1 MSSVGFV
8 SLPSDVS
15 AVAGV
20 AGVAVVSPLFC
31 AFFGYLGEDGDLRI
45 VSIDVTHGFSLVI
58 GMSKPCSM
66 SWGIGTRAITWG
78 HNSNGGAASTLDAS
92 LIAFR
97 SSCK

>member
-15 AVAGV
+15 VV
-20 AGVAVVSPLFC
+20 SVVAVVSPFFVH
-31 AFFGYLGEDGDLRI
+31 FFGYLVEDGDLRI

-66 SWGIGTRAITWG
+66 SWGMGTRATTWG
-78 HNSNGGAASTLDAS
+78 YNSKGGAANTPGTS